1 MIFFIQVIGNFVS
14 GSGFES
20 IIFQSDIMKSECIKS
35 ALSGSDYNHEWIV
48 YNVMF
53 EVLERLAADL
63 LLN

>member
-48 YNVMF
+48 YVMF
-53 EVLERLAADL
+53 EVFERLAADL